1 MTYLLTACHTFEAPK
16 APQATRLS
24 VGGKVVFTIFELN
37 VDQERTAAFSTGGPA
52 MQTYEVRANWD
63 PEASVWWAESDDVPG
78 LVAETRTHEEMV
90 AELRLL
96 IPELLDLNLPDRPRE
111 GIIVRLTSQQVEDI
125 CYA

>member
-1 MTYLLTACHTFEAPK
+1 
-16 APQATRLS
+16 
-24 VGGKVVFTIFELN
+24 
-37 VDQERTAAFSTGGPA
+37 

-78 LVAETRTHEEMV
+78 LVAETRTHDEMV

-96 IPELLDLNLPDRPRE
+96 IPELLELNLPDRPRE

-125 CYA
+125 CYV